1 MKRKELMKRALS
13 LALCA
18 MMTVG
23 NLPSVTYASDLSPT
37 DTGVVSQAEE
47 ADGKQSAEEAAQAYL
62 KENFINGAKKVI
74 TNGGN
79 SVVKS
84 TDSLTYNIGLKTPS
98 GSVIDALRLLT
109 VSSSSNYVGG
119 WYIEENDYLSY
130 PSGGTPAS
138 PGRLSITRPT
148 VNTPIKVTLKL
159 FAKDT
164 DTATINDGTA
174 TALATQDFTFIL
186 EAAEV
191 EYKMQ
196 VAVQDKDKNPITDAS
211 ITVEKDG
218 WDKVTPASDGSYKME
233 NGASYKLTVK
243 KEGYTDYSE
252 TFTYTGNSEEP
263 VFLKTVTLSP
273 IMMQNIRFSVKD
285 KASGAEIS
293 GASIKVK
300 KGYYTTISPESDG
313 SYKLQ
318 KGVSYNWT
326 VEAPNYKTANGKIT
340 PDEDTTIDVELEKNI
355 TSYAVTFQP
364 MDGDTAITNFNLKV
378 EEEVED
384 DWGDTDWETM
394 TANGDGSYTLSKYG
408 TYRYSVT
415 AEGYRDVK
423 NVSYAPTGTEEKI
436 TAAVNM
442 DKDVTVDSAN
452 QAAVDKVKEI
462 FDKKSGTIRT
472 SYKNA
477 SNINTLIEAK
487 LKTGDYAAVDKAA
500 QVTVSVVSSDDT
512 DWISTDGII
521 HYSTADTL
529 NAYGLNLKTI
539 SVVLK
544 FSLNG
549 ATAETAERR
558 VVIGW
563 DQKHFASKMKS
574 EADQLTWDRIK
585 GENTSQTEVTSNL
598 TLPQCMGTSLRTVWS
613 TISWTSSNTN
623 VISIQKP
630 STDSSLHAATGVINQ
645 PVEDTEVTLTATFT
659 ANESVMNEQV
669 EKISDINTISVPFTV
684 TVKGTGKPAPTEAE
698 LKAILNQYYKIT
710 DLVYYGT
717 TTVID
722 PEACTGDIQLP
733 RYTHIEDE
741 NGENVFN
748 NKEITVTSDND
759 AVKINGYKANVDVFQ
774 PQDTTVN
781 LTVSFTREGVTVSR
795 VFPITIKK
803 LTQEDLDKEV
813 EMMDY
818 AKAHYFDG
826 IKGNNVSADKIT
838 ENLHPFQEMYFDA
851 DGNAVW
857 VYNISDVTDAG
868 ICADGYFDDPWEME
882 GAGYNKFRSS
892 NNAVIQHENLV
903 VIRPETPTEITITS
917 WLSSERY

>member
-159 FAKDT
+159 FVKDT

-196 VAVQDKDKNPITDAS
+196 VAVQDKNKNPITDAS

-218 WDKVTPASDGSYKME
+218 FYTVTPASDGSYKME

-300 KGYYTTISPESDG
+300 KGYYTTVSPESDG

-326 VEAPNYKTANGKIT
+326 VEAPNYKTANGTIT
-340 PDEDTTIDVELEKNI
+340 PDKDTTIDVELEKNI

-415 AEGYRDVK
+415 AEGYKDVK

-442 DKDVTVDSAN
+442 DKDVTVDPAD

-462 FDKKSGTIRT
+462 FDKEPGAIRT
-472 SYKNA
+472 SYK
-477 SNINTLIEAK
+477 TL
-487 LKTGDYAAVDKAA
+487 L
-500 QVTVSVVSSDDT
+500 
-512 DWISTDGII
+512 
-521 HYSTADTL
+521 
-529 NAYGLNLKTI
+529 
-539 SVVLK
+539 
-544 FSLNG
+544 
-549 ATAETAERR
+549 
-558 VVIGW
+558 
-563 DQKHFASKMKS
+563 
-574 EADQLTWDRIK
+574 
-585 GENTSQTEVTSNL
+585 
-598 TLPQCMGTSLRTVWS
+598 
-613 TISWTSSNTN
+613 
-623 VISIQKP
+623 
-630 STDSSLHAATGVINQ
+630 
-645 PVEDTEVTLTATFT
+645 
-659 ANESVMNEQV
+659 
-669 EKISDINTISVPFTV
+669 
-684 TVKGTGKPAPTEAE
+684 
-698 LKAILNQYYKIT
+698 ILM
-710 DLVYYGT
+710 
-717 TTVID
+717 
-722 PEACTGDIQLP
+722 
-733 RYTHIEDE
+733 H
-741 NGENVFN
+741 
-748 NKEITVTSDND
+748 
-759 AVKINGYKANVDVFQ
+759 
-774 PQDTTVN
+774 
-781 LTVSFTREGVTVSR
+781 
-795 VFPITIKK
+795 
-803 LTQEDLDKEV
+803 
-813 EMMDY
+813 
-818 AKAHYFDG
+818 
-826 IKGNNVSADKIT
+826 
-838 ENLHPFQEMYFDA
+838 
-851 DGNAVW
+851 
-857 VYNISDVTDAG
+857 
-868 ICADGYFDDPWEME
+868 
-882 GAGYNKFRSS
+882 
-892 NNAVIQHENLV
+892 
-903 VIRPETPTEITITS
+903 
-917 WLSSERY
+917 